1 METERGTGLGCSA
14 QARSYRDKSPS
25 PAGMSGLVHRL
36 PPLTAYTLTG
46 WAFHPVPVALREV
59 SYLAHVEETTGTRD
73 LEFVSEPSRVAI
85 TARTST
91 DPAGDTGFAEH
102 FTSSARVIT
111 PAVDTVTS
119 ECAKRPR
126 WELLR
131 PSVVIRRR
139 PQRD

>member
-1 METERGTGLGCSA
+1 MGTESGTGLGCSA

-59 SYLAHVEETTGTRD
+59 SYLAHIEEATGTRD
-73 LEFVSEPSRVAI
+73 LESVSEPCRVSI
-85 TARTST
+85 TARTPT
-91 DPAGDTGFAEH
+91 DPAANTGFAEH
-102 FTSSARVIT
+102 FTLPARVHGE
-111 PAVDTVTS
+111 AVTTFS
-119 ECAKRPR
+119 RNSPQRPR